1 MLSRS
6 VVSTLRDA
14 VDCSTPGF
22 PVHHHLHHHLREFA
36 VTAVTG
42 NKGESARKNE
52 RGRSVLPVSPAEIPW
67 RKQALVFAL
76 WVRAISRA
84 AEAHFLL
91 SFPYLFLLTIF
102 VMKYQLERG

>member
-1 MLSRS
+1 M
-6 VVSTLRDA
+6 
-14 VDCSTPGF
+14 
-22 PVHHHLHHHLREFA
+22 
-36 VTAVTG
+36 
-42 NKGESARKNE
+42 
-52 RGRSVLPVSPAEIPW
+52 LPVSPAEIPW